1 MGRLLEIA
9 RTLPVLTPPPGMP
22 RTTCEISVKSELSS
36 PQAYQKAP
44 LALTAFDPAASAVLG
59 ILVQA
64 GQPVPHPAIVVAM
77 AMKGYD
83 KTAARKAIASC
94 QAKGWIEHNL
104 ISGYVLAFK
113 DNIEYMEKAED
124 QENGEQI

>member
-1 MGRLLEIA
+1 MPLGVSVSTPSSLKPLCGASRGQERA
-9 RTLPVLTPPPGMP
+9 LT
-22 RTTCEISVKSELSS
+22 
-36 PQAYQKAP
+36 QAYQKAP

-64 GQPVPHPAIVVAM
+64 GQPAPHPAIVVAM

-124 QENGEQI
+124 PENGEQI